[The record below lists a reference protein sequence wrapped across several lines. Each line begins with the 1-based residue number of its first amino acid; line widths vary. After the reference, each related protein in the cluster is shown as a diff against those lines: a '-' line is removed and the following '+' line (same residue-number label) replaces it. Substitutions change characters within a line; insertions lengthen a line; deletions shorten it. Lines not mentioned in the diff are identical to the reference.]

1 MKYFVDFVIRAL
13 VDFPDEVDVE
23 EVETENQIL
32 FRVHLNPGDIGKVI
46 GRNGKTI
53 GAIRSVL
60 GAAATKVDKRVSL
73 EVVDLNIAS

>member
-13 VDFPDEVDVE
+13 VDFPDEVDVQ
-23 EVETENQIL
+23 EVELEDQIV

-60 GAAATKVDKRVSL
+60 GAAATKTDKRVAL
-73 EVVDLNIAS
+73 EVVDPKMAN